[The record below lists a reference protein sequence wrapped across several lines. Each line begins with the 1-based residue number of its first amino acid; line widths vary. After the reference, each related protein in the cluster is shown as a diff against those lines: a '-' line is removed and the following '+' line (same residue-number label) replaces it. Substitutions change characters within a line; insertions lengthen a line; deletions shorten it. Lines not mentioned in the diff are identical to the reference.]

1 MTKWWVFLLSQA
13 MLTAVLLT
21 CALLLA
27 LPAMQGA
34 QMGLAPLEGIRKPDQ
49 ALFPEFPGQYG
60 QG

>member
-34 QMGLAPLEGIRKPDQ
+34 QMGLVPLEGIRKPDQ